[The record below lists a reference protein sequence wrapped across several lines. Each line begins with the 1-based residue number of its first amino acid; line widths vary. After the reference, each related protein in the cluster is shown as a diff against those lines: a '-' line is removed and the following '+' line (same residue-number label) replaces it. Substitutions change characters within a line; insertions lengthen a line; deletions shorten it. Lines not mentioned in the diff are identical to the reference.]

1 MRKYNVIFTDE
12 ADDDLTSIAQ
22 YISLDNPY
30 KALAFI
36 SEIQSTTTQTLS
48 FFPQKYAEYKSCRIF
63 PYRSY
68 LVIYDIDE
76 SINTVHV
83 LSVTHSAEY
92 TKYSKYFD

>member
-36 SEIQSTTTQTLS
+36 SKIQSTTPQTATMPGL
-48 FFPQKYAEYKSCRIF
+48 C
-63 PYRSY
+63 
-68 LVIYDIDE
+68 LTIY
-76 SINTVHV
+76 
-83 LSVTHSAEY
+83 
-92 TKYSKYFD
+92 